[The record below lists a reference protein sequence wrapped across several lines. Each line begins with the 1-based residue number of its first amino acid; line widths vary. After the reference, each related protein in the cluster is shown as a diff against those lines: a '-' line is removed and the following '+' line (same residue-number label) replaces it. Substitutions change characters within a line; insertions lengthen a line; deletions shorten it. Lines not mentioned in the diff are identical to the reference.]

1 MTEQIPNR
9 RKGLATT
16 LGIAIAAALSP
27 SGKIISSAVA
37 GAVAV
42 SVTGYA
48 IHEHK
53 PPPHQIH
60 ASVAAQGTL
69 AYLADAGPLP
79 LVYTDIESEGH
90 EIHVLLTTGADAR
103 GSHGSAPSLWVSGW
117 PIGGVDNPNQSFQR
131 VGPTFGEPAP
141 HSNAPD
147 SPSPQQGFRPE
158 TVSPPFH
165 PPIPEKFPC
174 SKENKLL
181 GLCEVDSK
189 DEASAAD
196 DETVKDASN
205 PSTHPNSEAAGP
217 DNVGGQHLPFNAP
230 PDVETGTP
238 SAQDHPQPNVALLE
252 KLLTEEFNDVT
263 PPGKSGST
271 IPEETGG
278 TEGNPGEQQA
288 AEQTPPQTLSFS
300 TLALI
305 PASVPEP
312 SLISLMLLGVAAMAW
327 TGRRRSAPPKQTRV

>member
-1 MTEQIPNR
+1 MTEQISNR
-9 RKGLATT
+9 RKGQTTT
-16 LGIAIAAALSP
+16 LGIAIAAALTP
-27 SGKIISSAVA
+27 SGKVIFSAVA

-60 ASVAAQGTL
+60 ASIAAQGTP

-79 LVYTDIESEGH
+79 LVYTDIESDGH
-90 EIHVLLTTGADAR
+90 EVHVLLTTGVDAR
-103 GSHGSAPSLWVSGW
+103 GSHGSAPSLWVSGG
-117 PIGGVDNPNQSFQR
+117 PIGGADNPNQSFQR

-147 SPSPQQGFRPE
+147 SPRERLVFPPEIADPQI
-158 TVSPPFH
+158 PPA
-165 PPIPEKFPC
+165 KKLPC

-181 GLCEVDSK
+181 GLCDVNSK
-189 DEASAAD
+189 EAAAAAD
-196 DETVKDASN
+196 DETVKDASK
-205 PSTHPNSEAAGP
+205 PSTHPNTEAAGP
-217 DNVGGQHLPFNAP
+217 DKIGGQHPRFKA
-230 PDVETGTP
+230 PDVDTGTP

-252 KLLTEEFNDVT
+252 KLLTEEFNDDDVT
-263 PPGKSGST
+263 PPGKSESK
-271 IPEETGG
+271 IPGETGG
-278 TEGNPGEQQA
+278 AEGKPGEQHGD
-288 AEQTPPQTLSFS
+288 ERTPPQT
-300 TLALI
+300 LI

-327 TGRRRSAPPKQTRV
+327 TGRRRTAPPKQPRV